1 MLFRSRTVT
10 TIQPDGYARWYHVG
24 EKAAGKTVTVQVPE
38 NAGFWVYD
46 ENGMVTASSVLWPNN
61 LTAELTEGGL
71 IVFAGDPGAKFQLTF
86 A

>member
-1 MLFRSRTVT
+1 MGKGLGKARE
-10 TIQPDGYARWYHVG
+10 TID
-24 EKAAGKTVTVQVPE
+24 AAGKTVTVQVPE